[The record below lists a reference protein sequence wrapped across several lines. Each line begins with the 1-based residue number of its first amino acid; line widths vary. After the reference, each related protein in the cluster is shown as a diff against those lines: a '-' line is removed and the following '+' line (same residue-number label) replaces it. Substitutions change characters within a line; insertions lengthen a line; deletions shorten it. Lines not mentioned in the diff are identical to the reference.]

1 MDETGEK
8 AVVINA
14 HAAVTALLE
23 EAASFCPAKCIA
35 ITKDPDQ
42 TTEA

>member
-14 HAAVTALLE
+14 NAEVTALLE

-35 ITKDPDQ
+35 LTKDPDQ
-42 TTEA
+42 IEA